1 MIYVCDTHCLLWWA
15 TGTRQLGK
23 NAARVFARAE
33 RGLDE
38 IRLPTVVLFELALL
52 VERGRFTPRVG
63 WNRWTESLQGRPG
76 LRVELLTVQDVGE
89 ARHLAALVDPF
100 DRMIAATALRLDCP
114 LLTADQRITD
124 SGLVQTVW

>member
-1 MIYVCDTHCLLWWA
+1 MYVSDTHCLLWWM
-15 TGTRQLGK
+15 TGTRALGK

-38 IRLPTVVLFELALL
+38 IHLPTVVLFELALL
-52 VERGRFTPRVG
+52 VERGRFLPALG
-63 WNRWTESLQGRPG
+63 WNRWVESLEAKAG
-76 LRVELLTVQDVGE
+76 LRVDPLTVQDVGE

-114 LLTADQRITD
+114 LLTSDQRITD
-124 SGLVQTVW
+124 SGLVRTVW